1 MRKLSNNHGDVN
13 IVLMAVVAAIVIA
26 ISIPIVFSVLSGIN
40 LTDVDGNFGGV
51 NETPASN
58 ATENLVGN
66 LETFYSISPIYI
78 VVLAAVGIISA
89 VMMIM
94 VTRRK

>member
-1 MRKLSNNHGDVN
+1 MYLRKLNGNKAGDVN

-26 ISIPIVFSVLSGIN
+26 ISIPIVFSVLGGIN
-40 LTDVDGNFGGV
+40 YTDYDSSFDG
-51 NETPASN
+51 TPSANAS
-58 ATENLVGN
+58 ENLMGN

-94 VTRRK
+94 VTRK